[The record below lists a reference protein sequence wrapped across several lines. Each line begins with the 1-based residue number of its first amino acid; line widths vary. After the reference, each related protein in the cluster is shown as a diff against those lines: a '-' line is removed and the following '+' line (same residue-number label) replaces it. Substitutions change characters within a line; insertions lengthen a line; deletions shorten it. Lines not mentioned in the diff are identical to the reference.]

1 MTNINTETKGPKGVQ
16 IKESL
21 IPGGSSGFTRGLAVV
36 YGTDVYHAAVASVA
50 NSPCIGIIEE
60 DAIST
65 TEAISVIEHG
75 QTVGQVGASIPSA
88 PLALTNNAAGQ
99 LVPASAGQ
107 PVVAI
112 ALETTP
118 NAGDYICVFVPGLF
132 GLVAAIA

>member
-75 QTVGQVGASIPSA
+75 QTVGQVGAAIPSA
-88 PLALTNNAAGQ
+88 
-99 LVPASAGQ
+99 ASLCRRPQDNRWWLLRLRPRRTREITSAFSCRGSS
-107 PVVAI
+107 AW
-112 ALETTP
+112 
-118 NAGDYICVFVPGLF
+118 
-132 GLVAAIA
+132 